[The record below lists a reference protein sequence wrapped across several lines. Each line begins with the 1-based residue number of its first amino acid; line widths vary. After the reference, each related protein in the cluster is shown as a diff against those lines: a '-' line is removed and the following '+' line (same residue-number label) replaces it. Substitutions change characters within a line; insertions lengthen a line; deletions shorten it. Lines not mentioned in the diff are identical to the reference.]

1 MSQHS
6 RRDAF
11 AESLCSGLFEGEG
24 PSPSV
29 LVLVYTACPCADDS
43 ALSDS
48 SQGLGVSL
56 GAPFPPSHSPA
67 HPLGS
72 LPCASCGTQ
81 TRWGRECVPHGP
93 LRALRPPSTS
103 MGYAGSSMLPSRE
116 RSVYALS
123 GLPFETIA
131 GLTGWPLR
139 QGRPGSHFPVG
150 LCALQVIYH
159 AISQPSVTSWGLV
172 FPS

>member
-1 MSQHS
+1 MCA
-6 RRDAF
+6 AF
-11 AESLCSGLFEGEG
+11 
-24 PSPSV
+24 
-29 LVLVYTACPCADDS
+29 PCADYS

-48 SQGLGVSL
+48 SQVIGVSL
-56 GAPFPPSHSPA
+56 GSPLPTSHSPW

-72 LPCASCGTQ
+72 LPCSPCGTQ

-116 RSVYALS
+116 QSVYSLS
-123 GLPFETIA
+123 GLTFETISD
-131 GLTGWPLR
+131 LTGWHLR
-139 QGRPGSHFPVG
+139 QGMPGYHFPVG
-150 LCALQVIYH
+150 LFALQVIYH